1 MLALLGTESDTALG
15 DRWGMSRMT
24 VARKRQSLEIAS
36 YDLKRGGFQRETLF
50 RWSPENLTLLGK
62 EPDATVARRLGISR
76 RAVYKMR
83 LRQGLPA
90 AKRAPRVHSLPHE
103 AVPLLGKLSDA
114 ELAYRFGIPDDLVYR
129 KRKQRDI
136 PKLQVEQPISEAL
149 LAELG
154 TESDRVIGLRH
165 GVHCSKVRRLRLERQ
180 IPAYKRP
187 NRKKAA
193 TAGSGTDA
201 DQRG

>member
-15 DRWGMSRMT
+15 NRWSMSRMT

-36 YDLKRGGFQRETLF
+36 YDLKRGGFNGETLF
-50 RWSPENLTLLGK
+50 RWSLESLALIGK
-62 EPDATVARRLGISR
+62 EPDAIVAKRLGINR

-83 LRQGLPA
+83 LSQGLAP
-90 AKRAPRVHSLPHE
+90 AKRAPRVHALPPE
-103 AVPLLGKLSDA
+103 AVLLLGEVRDS
-114 ELAYRFGIPDDLVYR
+114 ELAHRFDIPDDLVYR
-129 KRKQRDI
+129 ERKQRNI
-136 PKLQVEQPISEAL
+136 PKLKTAQSLSEAL

-154 TESDRVIGLRH
+154 TDSDRAIGMKH
-165 GVHCSKVRRLRLERQ
+165 GVPCSKVRRLRLSRN

-193 TAGSGTDA
+193 ASR
-201 DQRG
+201 QPLK